1 MSFYKQEELNKMN
14 FKHLGKNVLISD
26 KCSIY
31 NAENISIDDNSRIDD
46 FAILSAGEGGIKI
59 GKYVH
64 VACFATLIGKGKITM
79 LDYSGVSSR
88 VAIYSSSDNYTGEWM
103 TNPCLPSNV
112 TNTVHK
118 DVFIG
123 KHVVVGSGTIVLPG
137 VTLNNGCS
145 IGALSLVNK
154 DVDEFKVMA
163 GVPAKFIKDRKR
175 NILELENKIK

>member
-1 MSFYKQEELNKMN
+1 
-14 FKHLGKNVLISD
+14 
-26 KCSIY
+26 
-31 NAENISIDDNSRIDD
+31 
-46 FAILSAGEGGIKI
+46 
-59 GKYVH
+59 
-64 VACFATLIGKGKITM
+64 
-79 LDYSGVSSR
+79 
-88 VAIYSSSDNYTGEWM
+88 M

-137 VTLNNGCS
+137 VTLNDGCS

-175 NILELENKIK
+175 NILELENKIKQ